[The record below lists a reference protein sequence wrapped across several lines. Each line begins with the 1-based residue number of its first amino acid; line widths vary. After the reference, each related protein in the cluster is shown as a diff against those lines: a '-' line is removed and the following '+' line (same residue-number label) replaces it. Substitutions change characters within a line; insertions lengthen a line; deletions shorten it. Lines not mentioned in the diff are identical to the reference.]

1 MRSLH
6 QRQEA
11 YCIYN
16 DIVWQRG
23 EGYKNYPILRVDALK
38 QTSIKGWKK
47 QRFSVFKMEHEHD
60 IALLKKENF
69 VE

>member
-38 QTSIKGWKK
+38 QTSIKG
-47 QRFSVFKMEHEHD
+47 
-60 IALLKKENF
+60 
-69 VE
+69 